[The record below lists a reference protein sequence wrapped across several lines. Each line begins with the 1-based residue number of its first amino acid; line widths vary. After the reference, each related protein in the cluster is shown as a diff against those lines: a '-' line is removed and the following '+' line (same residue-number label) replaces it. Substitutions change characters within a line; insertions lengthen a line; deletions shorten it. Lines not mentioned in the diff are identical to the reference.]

1 MRTTE
6 DDRLTDDP
14 YKQKSRAAYDR
25 YAPQYATGVSGRHA
39 RWLHASVLAALEEL
53 DFGSVLDVG
62 CGTAVLLEKI
72 IAMRPATAAHGI
84 DLSPGMLAVARER
97 LGESAD
103 VRVADAEA
111 LPLADDAVDAVVC
124 VDSFHHYPLPGVALI
139 DMRRVLRAGGA
150 LVLGEWRVP
159 APIRRLMNAVIGR
172 MPDGDV
178 RIYSRTEIVGL
189 ALAAG
194 FDVVH
199 WSKPGRRGQLLVCR
213 RPAG

>member
-1 MRTTE
+1 
-6 DDRLTDDP
+6 
-14 YKQKSRAAYDR
+14 
-25 YAPQYATGVSGRHA
+25 V
-39 RWLHASVLAALEEL
+39 VLIE
-53 DFGSVLDVG
+53 
-62 CGTAVLLEKI
+62 
-72 IAMRPATAAHGI
+72 
-84 DLSPGMLAVARER
+84 
-97 LGESAD
+97 
-103 VRVADAEA
+103 
-111 LPLADDAVDAVVC
+111 
-124 VDSFHHYPLPGVALI
+124 
-139 DMRRVLRAGGA
+139 MRRVLRAGGA

-199 WSKPGRRGQLLVCR
+199 WSKSGRRGQLLVCR